1 MLNTPDLYK
10 YTSYNDLLIDI
21 KNNLYK
27 LHHGNYDLVV
37 GIPRSG
43 MVPAYTIGLFL
54 NIHVTDFESFIEN
67 KPLKSGLTRN
77 VKYNIENSHD
87 AKRVLIVD
95 DTISSG
101 KQLQLK
107 KDKIPGYL
115 KNKITTLAIYSTL
128 DTDLVDI
135 YFELVGYKR
144 LYEWNIFH
152 RDYLQHACL
161 DIDGVLCVDPS
172 QDEDDDGHKYINF
185 LNNAKPYLL
194 PSYKVHSLV
203 TNRLEKYREQTE
215 AWLKKYNIKYDHL
228 VMLDTPTKAT
238 KYKTGIYMDH
248 KANYFNSS
256 SKLEVF
262 IESSEKEAIHIMK
275 KTGKPVLC
283 ISTNRMIHPSMKS
296 LIQNNKQSF
305 KSYLRRSL
313 INILPTS
320 LKRFLKRFF

>member
-1 MLNTPDLYK
+1 MVNTPDLYK
-10 YTSYNDLLIDI
+10 YTSYNDLINDI
-21 KNNLYK
+21 KKNLYK
-27 LHHGNYDLVV
+27 LHDKNYDLVV

-43 MVPAYTIGLFL
+43 MVPSYAIGLFL

-77 VKYNIENSHD
+77 VKYNIDNSHD
-87 AKRVLIVD
+87 AKRILLVD

-107 KDKIPGYL
+107 KDKIPDHI
-115 KNKITTLAIYSTL
+115 KNKITSLVIYSTL
-128 DTDLVDI
+128 DSDLVDI

-152 RDYLQHACL
+152 RDYLQNACL

-172 QDEDDDGHKYINF
+172 QDEDDDGEKYINF
-185 LNNAKPYLL
+185 INNAKPYLI

-203 TNRLEKYREQTE
+203 TNRLEKYRPQTE
-215 AWLKKYNIKYDHL
+215 SWLKKYNIQYDHL
-228 VMLDTPTKAT
+228 IMLNTPTKTT

-248 KANYFNSS
+248 KANYFNSND
-256 SKLEVF
+256 KLKVF

-275 KTGKPVLC
+275 KSGKPVLC
-283 ISTNRMIHPSMKS
+283 VSSNKMIDPTIRS
-296 LIQNNKQSF
+296 LMQNNKQSLNLYF
-305 KSYLRRSL
+305 RRSL
-313 INILPTS
+313 INILPNP
-320 LKRFLKRFF
+320 LKNFLKRLF